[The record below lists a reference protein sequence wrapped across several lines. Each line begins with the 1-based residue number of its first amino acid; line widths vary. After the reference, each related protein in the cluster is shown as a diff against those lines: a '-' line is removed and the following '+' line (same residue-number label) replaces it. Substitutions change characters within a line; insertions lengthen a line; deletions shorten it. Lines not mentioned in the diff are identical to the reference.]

1 MDSPE
6 LAYQDV
12 GQGLPVLIIHGWT
25 MSGSVEAI
33 DFEPVFIKQPGYRRL
48 YMDLPGMGQTPAGA
62 IKDLDSML
70 QSVSTFVEK
79 QILPSK
85 FLIIGTSCGAYLAR
99 ALAYKYASAVDGLLI
114 RVPLIEPVTSKR
126 DLDPF
131 MPVISNN
138 ALLSSLSITD
148 RETLGD
154 IPVQTPEYI
163 DSLRGRLR
171 TSILP
176 AIAASDSA
184 VLEPIRNDQDLYR
197 LTAPMHSPDMPFAKP
212 TLILTGRQ
220 DTVVGYRDAW
230 PLLACY
236 PRATFVALDRMDHG
250 LPVDDT
256 DVLIFEACKRNAFM
270 LVCNKIRWSTDT
282 VRLSTVRTSVVS
294 PVF

>member
-12 GQGLPVLIIHGWT
+12 GQGLPVLIIHGWI
-25 MSGSVEAI
+25 MSGSVEAN
-33 DFEPVFIKQPGYRRL
+33 DFEPVFIKQREFRRL
-48 YMDLPGMGQTPAGA
+48 YVDLPGMGKTPAGA
-62 IKDLDSML
+62 VKDLDSML

-79 QILPSK
+79 HILPSK
-85 FLIIGTSCGAYLAR
+85 FLLIGTSCGAYLAR
-99 ALAYKYASAVDGLLI
+99 ALAYKYASAVDGLFL
-114 RVPLIEPVTSKR
+114 RVPMIEPITSKR

-131 MPVISNN
+131 IPVVSNN

-154 IPVQTPEYI
+154 IPIQTPEYI
-163 DSLRGRLR
+163 NSLKTRLH

-184 VLEPIRNDQDLYR
+184 VLEPIRNDPDLYR
-197 LTAPMHSPDMPFAKP
+197 LTAPVHSSEVLFSKP

-230 PLLACY
+230 PLLPCY
-236 PRATFVALDRMDHG
+236 PRATFVAFDRTDHG

-256 DVLIFEACKRNAFM
+256 DALIFEALVSNWLLRCEEGRRLSILHNASM
-270 LVCNKIRWSTDT
+270 LVCNKIR
-282 VRLSTVRTSVVS
+282 
-294 PVF
+294 